1 MNMGILY
8 MGVISVDV
16 GRCSYAFE
24 VQYCIFVDCDAQK
37 LHEIGKNEENWC
49 FLDIFF
55 IFYE

>member
-1 MNMGILY
+1 MGILY

-24 VQYCIFVDCDAQK
+24 VQYSIFVDCDAQK